1 MACAERGFSLIELVV
16 AVAIIGVLASV
27 GAPAFSGWISNM
39 KIRGTAE
46 SIQAGLNLARGEAV
60 RRNTVIRFQLMDS
73 TAAGCNPSLV
83 DANWVVSAGDAEGI
97 CNGAFLNDAF
107 PLLDATNN
115 PAPQIIQMRSAQDG
129 STGITIAAGAN
140 LFQFNGLG
148 RLVDAPAVIDV
159 SRAASGDCV
168 AAGGKVRCL
177 RVVVTSGGQV
187 RMCDPA
193 YVAGDTQACS

>member
-1 MACAERGFSLIELVV
+1 
-16 AVAIIGVLASV
+16 
-27 GAPAFSGWISNM
+27 
-39 KIRGTAE
+39 
-46 SIQAGLNLARGEAV
+46 
-60 RRNTVIRFQLMDS
+60 
-73 TAAGCNPSLV
+73 
-83 DANWVVSAGDAEGI
+83 
-97 CNGAFLNDAF
+97 
-107 PLLDATNN
+107 LLDATNN
-115 PAPQIIQMRSAQDG
+115 PDPRIIQMRSAQDG
-129 STGITIAAGAN
+129 STGITIAAGAS

-193 YVAGDTQACS
+193 YAAGDTQACS

>member
-1 MACAERGFSLIELVV
+1 MAVSERGFSLVELIV
-16 AVAIIGVLASV
+16 AVAIFAILAALA
-27 GAPAFSGWISNM
+27 APAFSSWISNM

-60 RRNTVIRFQLMDS
+60 RRNTVIRFQLVN
-73 TAAGCNPSLV
+73 TTGAGCALSLA
-83 DANWVVSAGDAEGI
+83 DASWVVSAGDAEGS
-97 CNGAFLNDAF
+97 CDGAFLNDAF
-107 PLLDATNN
+107 PLLDSTNN
-115 PAPQIIQMRSAQDG
+115 PDPRIIQMRSAQEG
-129 STGITIAAGAN
+129 SASVTVAAGTS

-159 SRAASGDCV
+159 TRTTSGSCV
-168 AAGGKVRCL
+168 KDGGKVRCL

-193 YVAGDTQACS
+193 YADGDTQACS

>member
-16 AVAIIGVLASV
+16 AIAIIGVLASV

-60 RRNTVIRFQLMDS
+60 RRNTVIRFQLMNS
-73 TAAGCNPSLV
+73 TAAGCALSLV
-83 DANWVVSAGDAEGI
+83 DANWVVSAGDAAGN
-97 CNGAFLNDAF
+97 CDGAFLNDAF

-115 PAPQIIQMRSAQDG
+115 PDPRIIQMRSAQDG
-129 STGITIAAGAN
+129 STGITIAAGTS

-193 YVAGDTQACS
+193 YAAGDTQACS